1 MKYFV
6 LSCWTFILIR
16 IEVGSSECERNEFVS
31 CSLLFCFDV
40 VFRSVMIDSLVGRP
54 VVQGIIQDVIAG
66 LVWVW

>member
-6 LSCWTFILIR
+6 FSCWRFILIR

-40 VFRSVMIDSLVGRP
+40 VFRSVMIDALVGRP
-54 VVQGIIQDVIAG
+54 VV
-66 LVWVW
+66 